1 MQFSKKLLSHLTK
14 IKDLATSK
22 HAQHL
27 QNTSKSYFAEL
38 VASLETAIIK
48 ITSQK
53 LVLIDGIDV
62 HFVFVF
68 GYFLNLFFSF

>member
-1 MQFSKKLLSHLTK
+1 MQFSKKRLSHLTK

-53 LVLIDGIDV
+53 SVLIDGLDV
-62 HFVFVF
+62 HFVFV
-68 GYFLNLFFSF
+68 LDNNVWHC

>member
-27 QNTSKSYFAEL
+27 QNTSKNHFFAEL
-38 VASLETAIIK
+38 VASLETAIKKI
-48 ITSQK
+48 ITSQ
-53 LVLIDGIDV
+53 
-62 HFVFVF
+62 
-68 GYFLNLFFSF
+68 NLSQ